1 VRVEAPAQP
10 PRYLYRGG
18 SGTPHNLVPRLSDMD
33 GLSTFDT
40 LERAARPGEKAQV
53 IDPSRLKTLLAYA
66 DPADPGHYALRP
78 GDNAPLLRAWAATK
92 EAQRERQDRF
102 LHPLT
107 EEVAAA
113 IVREARRPR
122 W

>member
-1 VRVEAPAQP
+1 
-10 PRYLYRGG
+10 
-18 SGTPHNLVPRLSDMD
+18 
-33 GLSTFDT
+33 
-40 LERAARPGEKAQV
+40 V
-53 IDPSRLKTLLAYA
+53 IDSSLLKSLVAHQ

-78 GDNAPLLRAWAATK
+78 GDERELLEAWAATK
-92 EAQRERQDRF
+92 EAQRYAQDRF

-113 IVREARRPR
+113 IVGEARRPR